1 MREKTR
7 PFERYAVRA
16 PMTDELADL
25 RQVFTLLEREPIF
38 TSVGAPTSPD
48 EAARPDASEVRASF
62 ANEGV
67 AVLPGL
73 LSRERAGALVDT
85 VRALQARGLPP
96 VFAYVLEAFWEPLA
110 RLVPIVESVIG
121 PCDVLADGWAWDI
134 PPTAGRAGW
143 APHRGAY
150 ELVRQADGRPGLVN
164 VWVALSDVTRETAC
178 MHVLPLSKDSGYPD
192 ALRREPFDSEHAVA
206 YPLAAGSALFWDASS
221 LHWGGPMLPG
231 APHARVAYS
240 FTLRAKG
247 VDYLSDFGTVNPE
260 QLPRKTALLDLVAT
274 QILRYGSLDD
284 VPLPFVKWAAFL
296 QSLRKS
302 VAR

>member
-38 TSVGAPTSPD
+38 TSVGAPTSAD
-48 EAARPDASEVRASF
+48 GEARPDAREVRESF

-73 LSRERAGALVDT
+73 LSRERAGALVET
-85 VRALQARGLPP
+85 MRALQTRGLPP

-121 PCDVLADGWAWDI
+121 PCEVLADGWAWDI

-260 QLPRKTALLDLVAT
+260 QLPTKTALLDLVAT

>member
-1 MREKTR
+1 MRDKTR
-7 PFERYAVRA
+7 AFERYAGRRS
-16 PMTDELADL
+16 MTDELADL
-25 RQVFTLLEREPIF
+25 RQVFTLLEREPVF
-38 TSVGAPTSPD
+38 TTVGAPSSPD
-48 EAARPDASEVRASF
+48 ADARPDAREVHESF
-62 ANEGV
+62 SREGV

-73 LSRERAGALVDT
+73 LSRERAEALVKT
-85 VRALQARGLPP
+85 LRALRDRGLPP
-96 VFAYVLEAFWEPLA
+96 VFGYVLEAFWEPLA

-121 PCDVLADGWAWDI
+121 PCEVLADGWAWDI
-134 PPTAGRAGW
+134 PPTEGRAGW

-178 MHVLPLSKDSGYPD
+178 MHVVPLSKDSGYPD

-206 YPLAAGSALFWDASS
+206 YPLEAGSALFWDASS

-247 VDYLSDFGTVNPE
+247 VDYLSEFGTVSPE
-260 QLPRKTALLDLVAT
+260 RLPGKSVLLDLVAT

-302 VAR
+302 AAR